1 MLDPLLLPSLSIL
14 NILSHP
20 RAETRSSYPLSRP
33 SSSPF
38 LRNPIP
44 IPLSRCSALI
54 QDDDREMGKFG
65 EIKAKGK
72 IDRNS
77 PSFLLCEFAPRSFA
91 FLLLPRNFLCVWLV
105 DSRLFSPAP
114 QLKRILMSQHS
125 PSLKVPMG
133 LGSLTSLFLMLIS
146 RNQFHCFDSTAI
158 IFSSVDDSFLSCSC
172 TTSLIRSHSRRLWR
186 RSLE

>member
-1 MLDPLLLPSLSIL
+1 M
-14 NILSHP
+14 
-20 RAETRSSYPLSRP
+20 
-33 SSSPF
+33 
-38 LRNPIP
+38 P

-105 DSRLFSPAP
+105 NSRLFSPAP

-133 LGSLTSLFLMLIS
+133 LGSLTSLFLMRIS

-158 IFSSVDDSFLSCSC
+158 ISRSVDDSFLSCSC
-172 TTSLIRSHSRRLWR
+172 TTSSAPTLADCGGARSSSSLSELGARWVSSRGGGEEEVGHLSHEQCLRPG
-186 RSLE
+186 